1 MLTLRCFGE
10 VATMDPRGLKISM
23 RSRKHTGLLLYL
35 VANPH
40 TVHVRDELA
49 YLLWDGHDRKARHS
63 LSQALYDIRSNLSS
77 LLSVDGRAVRLL
89 PNRIVYELDAFERAF
104 QAKDHE
110 TVIELYRGAFAPEL
124 SDLGAEGFDRW
135 LDNER
140 ERCRV
145 LASLALRNVQREAE
159 ASGTWDQVC
168 LAALR
173 LVRLN
178 EFDEEAHCALM
189 RGLCMKG
196 DPASALAHYR
206 SICDAEWTDAAL
218 KLTEV
223 AEWAGGRGG
232 GPSLAVHEPGEN
244 RLSGR
249 DAEFRQLSG
258 ALRAADPVPVRIA
271 VAGERG
277 MGRSA
282 VVREFARVVQS
293 AGGTVQWL
301 ASRNGEPLD
310 LADELRRHARKLRL
324 LVMRADTADWID
336 ADAAVRVGNL
346 SRSLIVGLSDA
357 ATARRA
363 EGARLVDF
371 VLAFDPLDE
380 ETCATLVR
388 ASDHRCTMQQAVA
401 SARLSGGNP
410 GLARAIAAAWVGLGY
425 EPEGNAAEMK
435 AGRFAYER
443 SADVRSLVDLQL
455 AALTSRERRLVGVL
469 SILTPTARRHAESIV
484 AKRSCWDDLDGL
496 KEKGWIGSTEGA
508 VRLSRPLAGYV
519 VAWGLKEPE
528 RRAIHVEAA
537 ETLQRGSLSARAA
550 AACELAAGGRSGR
563 AFRLA
568 VAVASEA
575 LREGRSRVAGQ
586 SARLALEQAT
596 ETPDRLRS
604 GLSLAEAELQ
614 RGRVRRATAMLHQMA
629 AIAESGNDVGRVH
642 LALARAVAV
651 GGDEFACEVQQRRLI
666 EAREHATDDALGRA
680 MSVQLDV
687 LAVIEAGAHPSRRT
701 SSEALRRRLVSLVPE
716 DGRFA
721 GIWCE
726 AFRLHFGH
734 TARRGTRS
742 EARLLLEQCRYGLA
756 YLGYEGSRTIAGAE
770 FWVAMRRAEL
780 REALDMLQRFRG
792 PPDQNRY
799 GSAGL
804 NNLGA
809 ALLELGEFDAALER
823 LRECRTLD
831 EELESPATERAYVLL
846 NQAQCAFF
854 KGDLERCGTYIQRLF
869 TEHGDGTGGQFA
881 PQAWALNGLMALA
894 LRDEAEI
901 RASRKRLE
909 GRPEREGN
917 DDSYL
922 IPWFLASA
930 MGSGRRPEAVRY
942 LVDAAE
948 RTAPIDRLSA
958 RKLRVLAGTFA
969 PSSEE
974 RDHREARG
982 ALRAVGAAWFVR
994 FADSWSLRL
1003 AGLA

>member
-1 MLTLRCFGE
+1 
-10 VATMDPRGLKISM
+10 M

-49 YLLWDGHDRKARHS
+49 YLLWDGHDRKERHS

-77 LLSVDGRAVRLL
+77 LLSVDGRAVRLI

-110 TVIELYRGAFAPEL
+110 TVVELYRGEFAPEL
-124 SDLGAEGFDRW
+124 SHLGAEGFDRW

-159 ASGTWDQVC
+159 ARGAWDQAC

-173 LVRLN
+173 LVKLN

-206 SICDAEWTDAAL
+206 EICDAEWADTAL
-218 KLTEV
+218 KLGEV
-223 AEWAGGRGG
+223 AEWAGGTEDV
-232 GPSLAVHEPGEN
+232 PSLEVRELTED

-249 DAEFRQLSG
+249 DAEFRRLSR

-301 ASRNGEPLD
+301 ASQDGAPLN
-310 LADELRRHARKLRL
+310 LAEELRRHARKLRL
-324 LVMRADTADWID
+324 LVLRANAADWID
-336 ADAAVRVGNL
+336 ADAAVRGGDM

-363 EGARLVDF
+363 EGASLVDF
-371 VLAFDPLDE
+371 VLTFDPLDD

-388 ASDHRCTMQQAVA
+388 ASDHRCTMLQAVA
-401 SARLSGGNP
+401 SAKLSGGNP

-425 EPEGNAAEMK
+425 EPEGNATDMK
-435 AGRFAYER
+435 AGRLAYER

-455 AALTSRERRLVGVL
+455 AALTPRERRLVGVL
-469 SILTPTARRHAESIV
+469 SILTPAARWHAESIV
-484 AKRSCWDDLDGL
+484 AERSCWDDLDGL
-496 KEKGWIGSTEGA
+496 KEKGWIGSMEGA
-508 VRLSRPLAGYV
+508 VHLSRPLAGYV
-519 VAWGLKEPE
+519 VAWGLEEHE
-528 RRAIHVEAA
+528 RSTIHIEAA
-537 ETLQRGSLSARAA
+537 GTLRRGSLSARAA
-550 AACELAAGGRSGR
+550 AACELAAGGRSAR
-563 AFRLA
+563 ALRLG

-586 SARLALEQAT
+586 AARLALEQAT

-629 AIAESGNDVGRVH
+629 AIAETGNDVGRVH

-651 GGDEFACEVQQRRLI
+651 AGDEFACEVQQRRLL
-666 EAREHATDDALGRA
+666 EAREHATDEALGRA
-680 MSVQLDV
+680 MSAQLDV
-687 LAVIEAGAHPSRRT
+687 LAAIEAGTRRGRDT
-701 SSEALRRRLVSLVPE
+701 AFENLRRSLVSLVPE
-716 DGRFA
+716 DERFA
-721 GIWCE
+721 GVWCE
-726 AFRLHFGH
+726 AFRLLFGR
-734 TARRGTRS
+734 TGRRGTRS

-756 YLGYEGSRTIAGAE
+756 YLGYEGRRTITGAE

-780 REALDMLQRFRG
+780 REALDMLQTLPG

-799 GSAGL
+799 GSANL

-809 ALLELGEFDAALER
+809 ALLELGEFDEALEQ
-823 LRECRTLD
+823 LRACRKLD
-831 EELESPATERAYVLL
+831 DELESPPTERAYVLL
-846 NQAQCAFF
+846 NQAECAFF
-854 KGDLERCGTYIQRLF
+854 KGDSERCRRYIEPLF
-869 TEHGDGTGGQFA
+869 TEQGEGAEGQFA
-881 PQAWALNGLMALA
+881 PQAWALNGLIALA
-894 LRDEAEI
+894 HRDEAET
-901 RASRKRLE
+901 RASRERLE
-909 GRPEREGN
+909 GRPEREGH

-922 IPWFLASA
+922 IPWFLAFA
-930 MGSGRRPEAVRY
+930 MGPGRGPQAIRY
-942 LVDAAE
+942 LLDAAE
-948 RTAPIDRLSA
+948 RTSPIDRLGA

-969 PSSEE
+969 SPSEE
-974 RDHREARG
+974 RDQREARG

-994 FADSWSLRL
+994 FADSWSLKL